1 MKIIGKTDEGYLC
14 SLDEDEIRFICYGDK
29 YAKDIN
35 IPNLL
40 GKSVKINDLF
50 EKCREIE
57 SFKNMSHYSGVR
69 GQLEKLL
76 EALTK
81 VEKFVAKLPKTKP

>member
-14 SLDEDEIRFICYGDK
+14 SLDEDEIKFICYGDK
-29 YAKDIN
+29 YATGIDI
-35 IPNLL
+35 PKLL
-40 GKSVKINDLF
+40 GKSVRINELF

-57 SFKNMSHYSGVR
+57 SYKGMTHYSSVR

-81 VEKFVAKLPKTKP
+81 VEKFIAKLPKTKP